1 MSLKAFL
8 KTYLLTGL
16 IVVVP
21 ITITIY
27 IIQALVRAM
36 DDFLTFI
43 PRAYYPDTLMGF
55 HLPGLGLV
63 LVTIMVFLVGLLT
76 HSYVGTKLVHWWDAV
91 VGRIPVV
98 RNIYQAIK
106 QLTEALFSNTGNHFK
121 QVVMVEFPRPG
132 LYSIGFVAGPVKGEI
147 QTRSGEPLMHIF
159 IPCTPNPTTGYYI
172 LVPEKDLVFLKMTVE
187 EAFKMIISSGLVS
200 PNYSPPPVS

>member
-1 MSLKAFL
+1 
-8 KTYLLTGL
+8 
-16 IVVVP
+16 
-21 ITITIY
+21 
-27 IIQALVRAM
+27 
-36 DDFLTFI
+36 
-43 PRAYYPDTLMGF
+43 
-55 HLPGLGLV
+55 
-63 LVTIMVFLVGLLT
+63 
-76 HSYVGTKLVHWWDAV
+76 VHWWDVV

-132 LYSIGFVAGPVKGEI
+132 LYSVGFVAGPVKGEI
-147 QTRSGEPLMHIF
+147 TVRTGQSLMHIF

-172 LVPEKDLVFLKMTVE
+172 LVPEKDLVILKMTVE

-200 PNYSPPPVS
+200 PNFSPPPVINTKNPV